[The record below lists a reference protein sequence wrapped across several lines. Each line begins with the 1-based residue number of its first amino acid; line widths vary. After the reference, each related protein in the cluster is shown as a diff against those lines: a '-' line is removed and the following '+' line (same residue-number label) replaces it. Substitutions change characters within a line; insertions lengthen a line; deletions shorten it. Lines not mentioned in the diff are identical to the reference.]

1 MTDPNLT
8 AITVTLDRSGSMEPI
23 NADTCGGLNTFI
35 AEQRK
40 AEGKATMTL
49 VRFNGTYELDYL
61 DKPIAEVK
69 PLVSLYPMGGT
80 ALHDAIGKTIDEL
93 GGRLSRLPEAERPGK
108 VVVVI
113 VTDGEENAS
122 KFFTATQIKTKI
134 EHQRH
139 TYNWQFVFLGANQ
152 DAIANARSLGISA
165 ATSADYSTRNSREAF
180 EQTSS
185 NLRGFRSLV
194 GDNVQLCAYSAQ
206 QRSSLVGDAPP
217 AVVHH
222 GSTLRGAAQPKDHF
236 TFAGGALQPLPQD
249 QTIGDMIEWFKAQ
262 GDLKGAGDLQALVTA
277 GQCKLTDSTA
287 GRCFTL
293 QGASIGNP
301 SGAAKVQLQP

>member
-1 MTDPNLT
+1 MTDSNLT
-8 AITVTLDRSGSMEPI
+8 AITVILDRSGSMEPI
-23 NADTCGGLNTFI
+23 DKDTCGGLNAFVT
-35 AEQRK
+35 EQRK
-40 AEGKATMTL
+40 AEGRATMTL
-49 VRFNGTYELDYL
+49 VRFNGTYEMDYL

-80 ALHDAIGKTIDEL
+80 ALNDAIGKTIDEL

-122 KFFTATQIKTKI
+122 HIFTAAQVKQKI

-139 TYNWQFVFLGANQ
+139 HYNWQFVFLGANQ
-152 DAIANARSLGISA
+152 DAISNAKSLGISA
-165 ATSADYSTRNSREAF
+165 ANSADFSAANSRSAF
-180 EQTSS
+180 METSS
-185 NLRGFRSLV
+185 NLRGYRSLH
-194 GDNVQLCAYSAQ
+194 GNDVQLCAYSAQ
-206 QRSSLVGDAPP
+206 QRSSLVGEQP
-217 AVVHH
+217 AVFHH
-222 GSTLRGAAQPKDHF
+222 HSTLDQQP
-236 TFAGGALQPLPQD
+236 
-249 QTIGDMIEWFKAQ
+249 QTIGDMIDFFKAQ
-262 GDLKGAGDLQALVTA
+262 GDLKGAGDIQALVTA

-301 SGAAKVQLQP
+301 AALAKVQIKA